1 MKNNYKYLFP
11 FELVPPKS
19 NILIYGAGDVG
30 QAYLKQIKISGYC
43 NVLGFIDQA
52 YEKIPDLIVPVY
64 PLETASSL
72 VFDYIVIAMKT
83 GIYIKNI
90 IKCLKE
96 KGVDE
101 NHIIYVKSRTE
112 FSVFIDPYCAGKE
125 SGTFIDKYA
134 YEYNGISIALKY
146 GPGLGDC
153 IVKKKLFES
162 IVKLSPKCK
171 IDIYAPNASHFIQA
185 IYGDHPNL
193 NLIVDDAGALYAES
207 ANKYILSLKVFF
219 MLEVDCFDFE
229 KAFQLDENFANK
241 IKILKTETDKYNLTP
256 FPVMQNFIH
265 FNRMK
270 YMNRNYYQSL
280 DVANVF
286 QINDTRVS
294 IPIRN
299 EYERDYEKLGLP
311 SKYVTVNYGNGSS
324 TESANCVAKQ
334 WARQNFENFVKIFHE
349 LYPDIQVVQL
359 GSKETQKIV
368 GCDYYILGEHLE
380 VIKYV
385 LKNARFHLDIEGGLV
400 HLATQ
405 LNTRCVVLF
414 GPTPI
419 SFFGYEQN
427 LNIVAGNCQGCCYLY
442 EDINACACKEKESLC
457 MKAIS
462 PALVLDKI
470 NNILNL

>member
-1 MKNNYKYLFP
+1 
-11 FELVPPKS
+11 
-19 NILIYGAGDVG
+19 
-30 QAYLKQIKISGYC
+30 
-43 NVLGFIDQA
+43 
-52 YEKIPDLIVPVY
+52 
-64 PLETASSL
+64 
-72 VFDYIVIAMKT
+72 
-83 GIYIKNI
+83 
-90 IKCLKE
+90 
-96 KGVDE
+96 
-101 NHIIYVKSRTE
+101 
-112 FSVFIDPYCAGKE
+112 
-125 SGTFIDKYA
+125 
-134 YEYNGISIALKY
+134 
-146 GPGLGDC
+146 
-153 IVKKKLFES
+153 
-162 IVKLSPKCK
+162 
-171 IDIYAPNASHFIQA
+171 
-185 IYGDHPNL
+185 
-193 NLIVDDAGALYAES
+193 
-207 ANKYILSLKVFF
+207 
-219 MLEVDCFDFE
+219 
-229 KAFQLDENFANK
+229 
-241 IKILKTETDKYNLTP
+241 
-256 FPVMQNFIH
+256 MQNFIH

-311 SKYVTVNYGNGSS
+311 SKYVTVNYGNGIS

-385 LKNARFHLDIEGGLV
+385 LKNAQFHLDIDGGLV

-427 LNIVAGNCQGCCYLY
+427 LNIVAGNCQGCYCLY